1 VPHVEIT
8 IGAGRTDQQ
17 LRSMIHRVHQ
27 ALAETV
33 GARPEH
39 IRIVVN
45 EVPRTHWATGDVTLR
60 EMDEQHHRPGAVP
73 DPEDTEVIEEQEQS

>member
-17 LRSMIHRVHQ
+17 LRSMIHRVHE

-33 GARPEH
+33 GARPDH
-39 IRIVVN
+39 IRVVVH

-60 EMDEQHHRPGAVP
+60 EMDERSDPPGAVP
-73 DPEDTEVIEEQEQS
+73 DPEDLEEQEQS

>member
-1 VPHVEIT
+1 MPHVEIT

-17 LRSMIHRVHQ
+17 LRSMIHRVHE

-39 IRIVVN
+39 IRIVVH

-60 EMDEQHHRPGAVP
+60 EMDELDDPPGVVP
-73 DPEDTEVIEEQEQS
+73 DPEDTEEQEQS

>member
-1 VPHVEIT
+1 MPHVEIT

-17 LRSMIHRVHQ
+17 LRAMIHRVHE

-39 IRIVVN
+39 IRIVIH

-60 EMDEQHHRPGAVP
+60 EMDELTNPPGAVP
-73 DPEDTEVIEEQEQS
+73 DLEEQEQS

>member
-1 VPHVEIT
+1 VPHVVIT

-17 LRSMIHRVHQ
+17 LRSMIHRVHE

-39 IRIVVN
+39 IRIVVS

-60 EMDEQHHRPGAVP
+60 EMDELIDPPGVVP
-73 DPEDTEVIEEQEQS
+73 GSKEQEQS

>member
-1 VPHVEIT
+1 MPHVEIT

-17 LRSMIHRVHQ
+17 LRSMIHRVHE

-39 IRIVVN
+39 IRIVVQ

-60 EMDEQHHRPGAVP
+60 EMDELNNPPGVVP
-73 DPEDTEVIEEQEQS
+73 DNQEQEQS

>member
-17 LRSMIHRVHQ
+17 LRSMIHRVHE
-27 ALAETV
+27 ALADTI

-39 IRIVVN
+39 IRIVVT
-45 EVPRTHWATGDVTLR
+45 EVPRTHWATGDITLR
-60 EMDEQHHRPGAVP
+60 EMDEQTNPPGVVP
-73 DPEDTEVIEEQEQS
+73 GSGATQEQEQS